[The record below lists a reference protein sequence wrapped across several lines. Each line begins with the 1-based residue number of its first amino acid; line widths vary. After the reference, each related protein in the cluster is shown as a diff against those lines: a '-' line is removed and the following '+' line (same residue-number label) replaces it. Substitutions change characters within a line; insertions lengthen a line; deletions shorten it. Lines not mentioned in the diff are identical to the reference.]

1 MQLLL
6 AKMSKRI
13 ELIDVEITKKEQEN
27 NKYYERND
35 VMDSELNF
43 IE

>member
-1 MQLLL
+1 
-6 AKMSKRI
+6 MSKRI